1 MNALKTNKF
10 KVGDKVQ
17 VVKDNGTNWW
27 FTVED
32 QYIDG
37 VVVQVNPKEEE
48 DRYYVKIKGFE
59 GIYDDGCFAFNDKH
73 LKLIEACETVSE
85 QDKTGS
91 KPYNPL
97 KANKFK
103 VGDYVKIINH
113 KNTVDRFGG
122 NTIGFPQ
129 IGLVG
134 VVNKVTDHCV
144 GIVGHIYLMDAS
156 DVELLETSD
165 QRKEESLTY
174 NPLVAQEGIKSDGGS
189 SDYYFTKLP
198 QELIDQIVKTGGIE
212 IKDIARYVYD
222 NNADA
227 FNIIKAQKRIIEAN
241 KGVGKVGITKLY
253 DAKKI
258 SFFANEQY
266 EAIKRE
272 GTNE

>member
-1 MNALKTNKF
+1 MNA
-10 KVGDKVQ
+10 
-17 VVKDNGTNWW
+17 
-27 FTVED
+27 
-32 QYIDG
+32 
-37 VVVQVNPKEEE
+37 
-48 DRYYVKIKGFE
+48 
-59 GIYDDGCFAFNDKH
+59 
-73 LKLIEACETVSE
+73 
-85 QDKTGS
+85 
-91 KPYNPL
+91 L
-97 KANKFK
+97 KANKFR
-103 VGDYVKIINH
+103 VGDYVEIINH

-144 GIVGHIYLMDAS
+144 GIVDHMYLMDAS

-165 QRKEESLTY
+165 QRKEETQVY
-174 NPLVAQEGIKSDGGS
+174 NTSITKEGIKSDGGS

-241 KGVGKVGITKLY
+241 KGVGKAGITKLY

-272 GTNE
+272 GNNG